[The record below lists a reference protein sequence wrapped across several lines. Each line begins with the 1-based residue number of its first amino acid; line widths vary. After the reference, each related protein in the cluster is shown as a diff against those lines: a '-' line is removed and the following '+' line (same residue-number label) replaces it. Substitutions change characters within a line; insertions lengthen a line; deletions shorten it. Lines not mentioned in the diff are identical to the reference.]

1 MPAMKAPTSHE
12 LNLNK
17 IPMPTM
23 NKIPMPTMN
32 KIPMPTTPN
41 KLFLGSYEYDFRAIE
56 REYAATMRRL
66 KAFIIF

>member
-12 LNLNK
+12 LNL
-17 IPMPTM
+17 